1 MQFLNPIMTLIPVLA
16 TLAYAAPNVSG
27 DLDLGYRQ
35 MYNLQFDDA
44 HKTFGECERLRPE
57 DPLGPV
63 SNAAAYLF
71 AEFDRLEILQSE
83 FFTRDEDFKRSRKL
97 TPDPAIKQAFEREL
111 EKADRLAGTALARSP
126 EDRNAMFASVLSVGL
141 RSDYSALIEKK
152 YMTSLKAMKNGRML
166 AEKLLVLDPSYYDAY
181 LAIGVENYV
190 LSLKPAPVRWL
201 LQMGGAKA
209 SRQEGLAKLKL
220 TAEKGRYLRPFA
232 RLLLAVSALRER
244 DYAQASAILQDL
256 SHQFPDNR
264 LYAEELSRLRKKGA
278 AN

>member
-1 MQFLNPIMTLIPVLA
+1 
-16 TLAYAAPNVSG
+16 
-27 DLDLGYRQ
+27 
-35 MYNLQFDDA
+35 
-44 HKTFGECERLRPE
+44 
-57 DPLGPV
+57 
-63 SNAAAYLF
+63 
-71 AEFDRLEILQSE
+71 
-83 FFTRDEDFKRSRKL
+83 
-97 TPDPAIKQAFEREL
+97 
-111 EKADRLAGTALARSP
+111 
-126 EDRNAMFASVLSVGL
+126 
-141 RSDYSALIEKK
+141 
-152 YMTSLKAMKNGRML
+152 MKNGRML

-232 RLLLAVSALRER
+232 RLLLAVSALR
-244 DYAQASAILQDL
+244 DHDHAQAAAILQDL
-256 SHQFPDNR
+256 SHQFPENR